1 MKLSDYCT
9 IKKDGKVF
17 IDLDTGWLLR
27 VELHGMLPEYA
38 QILIRRLSK
47 KRRLNDEEKLMDAE
61 VDVPSMERQVQIAG
75 AINTIDRMVICMAK
89 RASVMTKVHAMTNDS
104 FYMEQDR
111 YAGNLYGHLNE
122 YRFLLIDEL
131 MKI

>member
-38 QILIRRLSK
+38 QIFMRRLSK
-47 KRRLNDEEKLMDAE
+47 KRRLNDEEELMDAE
-61 VDVPSMERQVQIAG
+61 VDVPSMQKQAQIAG
-75 AINTIDRMVICMAK
+75 AINSIDEMVICMAK
-89 RASVMTKVHAMTNDS
+89 RASAMTKVHAMTNDS
-104 FYMEQDR
+104 FYQEQDH